1 MNPPDKKSILTD
13 KRLFTLEQLNGTI
26 RLESFHCQIEEYNE
40 YLFNEAVKSQN
51 DQMALTTKKPTTN
64 VEKQSAYAGIF

>member
-13 KRLFTLEQLNGTI
+13 KRLFPLEQLNETI

-40 YLFNEAVKSQN
+40 YLFN
-51 DQMALTTKKPTTN
+51 
-64 VEKQSAYAGIF
+64 